1 MRERGEFCPEAMS
14 RILDIILGTAGLVIF
29 IGVAGW
35 AFFYLLKRSDDPAKI
50 IFKLLFSVGLVVG
63 EVFFVHSL
71 TRHLSG
77 GESPGDYGVSF
88 MIAGS
93 IAACGII
100 LSIFWTPHISDFLV
114 SPLTDLFDGGKEPP
128 EPRPY
133 YSIALSKRKLNRPL
147 EAIVAVREQL
157 AKFPSDF
164 EGVSLLATIQAE
176 DMKDLQS
183 AEITFDHF
191 CNLPV
196 APDKQVAAAWTQMAD
211 WHLKLAQ
218 DSDSARVSLG
228 KIIAKYP
235 DTGLSLAAAQRIA
248 HLDGTVKQLLA
259 PHDRRAM
266 FLPEGVKSAGLRTSM
281 ADLVPEET
289 NPETLAAD
297 LVKHLELHPLDTEA
311 REKLAIIYARHY
323 KRLDLATL
331 ELKQLAEQPNQP
343 HKLVAHWL
351 NLLADLQIHGGADY
365 ETVRDTLL
373 KIVEMF
379 PDLPV
384 AQVARSRMDRLKLEF
399 KGQSKAPENKTLGV
413 YEQNIGLKYGTL
425 RRS

>member
-1 MRERGEFCPEAMS
+1 MS
-14 RILDIILGTAGLVIF
+14 RILDIILGTAFSLF
-29 IGVAGW
+29 GVAFTVW
-35 AFFYLLKRSDDPAKI
+35 IFWRLLKRSDDPPKL
-50 IFKLLFSVGLVVG
+50 IFKWIFTGVILWF
-63 EVFFVHSL
+63 VFADILPDFAA
-71 TRHLSG
+71 G
-77 GESPGDYGVSF
+77 G
-88 MIAGS
+88 
-93 IAACGII
+93 IAAIFGLIKMLFVGVAMTITWRHSII
-100 LSIFWTPHISDFLV
+100 
-114 SPLTDLFDGGKEPP
+114 DLIANPIASLYDGGREEIEPK
-128 EPRPY
+128 PY

-147 EAIVAVREQL
+147 EAVVAVREQL

-164 EGVSLLATIQAE
+164 EGVSLLAMIQAE

-191 CNLPV
+191 CNLPD

-211 WHLKLAQ
+211 WHLKLAH

-266 FLPEGVKSAGLRTSM
+266 FLPEGVKSAGLRASM

-297 LVKHLELHPLDTEA
+297 LVKHLELHPLDAEA
-311 REKLAIIYARHY
+311 RERLAIIYARHY

-384 AQVARSRMDRLKLEF
+384 AQIARSRLDRLKLEF
-399 KGQSKAPENKTLGV
+399 KGQSKPPENKTLGV
-413 YEQNIGLKYGTL
+413 YEQNIGLKYGPTYGSP
-425 RRS
+425 R

>member
-1 MRERGEFCPEAMS
+1 MS
-14 RILDIILGTAGLVIF
+14 RTFDIILGTTGLMIF

-35 AFFYLLKRSDDPAKI
+35 AFFYLLKRTEDPS
-50 IFKLLFSVGLVVG
+50 KLLFKVAFTIPFVMVCLWYAPQIWIFGPFLI
-63 EVFFVHSL
+63 VFL
-71 TRHLSG
+71 
-77 GESPGDYGVSF
+77 
-88 MIAGS
+88 
-93 IAACGII
+93 GII
-100 LSIFWTPHISDFLV
+100 LSVMWTPHIAAIISK
-114 SPLTDLFDGGKEPP
+114 PLTSLYDGGDEEVESK
-128 EPRPY
+128 PY
-133 YSIALSKRKLNRPL
+133 YSIALSKRKLNRPF
-147 EAIVAVREQL
+147 EAVVAVREQL
-157 AKFPSDF
+157 AKFPSNF

-191 CNLPV
+191 CNSEKV
-196 APDKQVAAAWTQMAD
+196 PDKQVAAAWTQMAD

-218 DSDSARVSLG
+218 DSDSARASLE

-266 FLPEGVKSAGLRTSM
+266 FLPEGVKNVGLRASM
-281 ADLVPEET
+281 ADLVPEEI
-289 NPETLAAD
+289 NPETLAAE
-297 LVKHLELHPLDTEA
+297 LVKHLELHPLDAEA
-311 REKLAIIYARHY
+311 RERLAIIYARHY

-365 ETVRDTLL
+365 EAVRDTLL

-384 AQVARSRMDRLKLEF
+384 AQIARSRLDRLKLEF
-399 KGQSKAPENKTLGV
+399 KGQSKPPENKTLGV
-413 YEQNIGLKYGTL
+413 YEQNIGLKYGPTYGSP
-425 RRS
+425 R

>member
-14 RILDIILGTAGLVIF
+14 RTFDIILGTTGLVIF
-29 IGVAGW
+29 IGAAGW
-35 AFFYLLKRSDDPAKI
+35 VLFYLLKRSDDPPKL
-50 IFKLLFSVGLVVG
+50 IFKWIFTAVVLWFELTVAFPAAAKGGFDAIYGLILTLFSGMAMAITWR
-63 EVFFVHSL
+63 HSIIDL
-71 TRHLSG
+71 
-77 GESPGDYGVSF
+77 
-88 MIAGS
+88 IANP
-93 IAACGII
+93 IAS
-100 LSIFWTPHISDFLV
+100 LY
-114 SPLTDLFDGGKEPP
+114 DGGREEIEPKP
-128 EPRPY
+128 L

-147 EAIVAVREQL
+147 EAVVAVREQL

-191 CNLPV
+191 CSLPDV
-196 APDKQVAAAWTQMAD
+196 PDKQVAAAWTQMAD

-218 DSDSARVSLG
+218 DSDSARVSLE

-266 FLPEGVKSAGLRTSM
+266 FLPEGVKSAGLRASM

-297 LVKHLELHPLDTEA
+297 LVKHLELHPLDAEA

-351 NLLADLQIHGGADY
+351 NLLADLQIHGGADF
-365 ETVRDTLL
+365 EAVRGTLL

-384 AQVARSRMDRLKLEF
+384 AQIARSRLDRLKLEF
-399 KGQSKAPENKTLGV
+399 KGQSKPPENKTLGV
-413 YEQNIGLKYGTL
+413 YEQNIGLKYGPTYGSP
-425 RRS
+425 R

>member
-1 MRERGEFCPEAMS
+1 MS
-14 RILDIILGTAGLVIF
+14 RTFDIILGTTGLVIF
-29 IGVAGW
+29 IGAAGW
-35 AFFYLLKRSDDPAKI
+35 TFFYLLKRTEDPS
-50 IFKLLFSVGLVVG
+50 KLLFKCAITVPFVIACIITASKIWIFGPFLI
-63 EVFFVHSL
+63 VF
-71 TRHLSG
+71 
-77 GESPGDYGVSF
+77 
-88 MIAGS
+88 M
-93 IAACGII
+93 GII
-100 LSIFWTPHISDFLV
+100 LSVMWTPHIAAIISK
-114 SPLTDLFDGGKEPP
+114 PLAGLYDGGDEEVEPKP
-128 EPRPY
+128 L
-133 YSIALSKRKLNRPL
+133 YSVALSKRKLNRPL
-147 EAIVAVREQL
+147 EAVVAVREQL

-191 CNLPV
+191 CNLPD

-218 DSDSARVSLG
+218 DSDSARASLE

-248 HLDGTVKQLLA
+248 HLDGMVKQLLA

-266 FLPEGVKSAGLRTSM
+266 FLPEGVKSAGLRGSM

-297 LVKHLELHPLDTEA
+297 LVKHLEMHPLDAEA
-311 REKLAIIYARHY
+311 RERLVIIYARHY

-343 HKLVAHWL
+343 HKRVAHWL

-365 ETVRDTLL
+365 ETVRNTLL
-373 KIVEMF
+373 KIVELF

-384 AQVARSRMDRLKLEF
+384 AEVARSRVDRLKLEI

-413 YEQNIGLKYGTL
+413 YEQNIGLKYG
-425 RRS
+425 RPQS

>member
-1 MRERGEFCPEAMS
+1 MS
-14 RILDIILGTAGLVIF
+14 RTFDIILGTTGLVIF
-29 IGVAGW
+29 IGAAGW
-35 AFFYLLKRSDDPAKI
+35 VLFYLLKRSDDPPKL
-50 IFKLLFSVGLVVG
+50 IFKWIFTAVVLWFELTVAFPAAAKGGFDAIYGLILTLFSGMAMAITWR
-63 EVFFVHSL
+63 HSIIDL
-71 TRHLSG
+71 
-77 GESPGDYGVSF
+77 
-88 MIAGS
+88 IANP
-93 IAACGII
+93 IAS
-100 LSIFWTPHISDFLV
+100 LY
-114 SPLTDLFDGGKEPP
+114 DGGREEIEPKP
-128 EPRPY
+128 L

-147 EAIVAVREQL
+147 EAVVAVREQL
-157 AKFPSDF
+157 AKFPDDF

-191 CNLPV
+191 CNLPN

-266 FLPEGVKSAGLRTSM
+266 FLPEGVKSAGLRASM

-297 LVKHLELHPLDTEA
+297 LVKHLELHPLDAEA

-343 HKLVAHWL
+343 HKLVAHWM

-373 KIVEMF
+373 KITEMF

-384 AQVARSRMDRLKLEF
+384 AQIARSRLDRLKLEF
-399 KGQSKAPENKTLGV
+399 KGQSKPPENKTLGV
-413 YEQNIGLKYGTL
+413 YEQNIGLKYGPTYGSP
-425 RRS
+425 R

>member
-1 MRERGEFCPEAMS
+1 MS
-14 RILDIILGTAGLVIF
+14 RTFDIILGTTGLVIF
-29 IGVAGW
+29 IGAAGW
-35 AFFYLLKRSDDPAKI
+35 VLFYLLKRSDDPPKL
-50 IFKLLFSVGLVVG
+50 IFKWIFTAVVLWFELTVAFPAAAKGGFDAIYGLILTLFSGMAMAITWR
-63 EVFFVHSL
+63 HSIIDL
-71 TRHLSG
+71 
-77 GESPGDYGVSF
+77 
-88 MIAGS
+88 IANP
-93 IAACGII
+93 IAS
-100 LSIFWTPHISDFLV
+100 LY
-114 SPLTDLFDGGKEPP
+114 DGGREEIEPKP
-128 EPRPY
+128 L

-147 EAIVAVREQL
+147 EAVVAVREQL

-164 EGVSLLATIQAE
+164 EGVSLLATMQAE

-191 CNLPV
+191 CNLPD

-218 DSDSARVSLG
+218 DSDSARASLE

-266 FLPEGVKSAGLRTSM
+266 FLPEGVKNAGLRASM

-289 NPETLAAD
+289 SPETLAAE
-297 LVKHLELHPLDTEA
+297 LVKHLELHPLDAEA
-311 REKLAIIYARHY
+311 RERLAIIYARHY

-343 HKLVAHWL
+343 HKLVAHWM

-384 AQVARSRMDRLKLEF
+384 AQIARSRLDRLKLEF
-399 KGQSKAPENKTLGV
+399 KGQSKPPENKTLGV
-413 YEQNIGLKYGTL
+413 FEQNIGLKYGPTYGSP
-425 RRS
+425 R